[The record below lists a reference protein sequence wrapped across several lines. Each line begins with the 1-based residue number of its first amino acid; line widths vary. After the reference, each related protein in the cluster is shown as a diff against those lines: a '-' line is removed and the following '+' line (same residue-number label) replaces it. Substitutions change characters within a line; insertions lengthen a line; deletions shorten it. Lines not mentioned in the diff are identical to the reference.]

1 MRRWVGRAGVLHAD
15 LLGENILMGG
25 SSSAFMLQPSSYE
38 GQVGLNVAAGVTT
51 VTLTWV
57 P

>member
-1 MRRWVGRAGVLHAD
+1 MSAHDPKAVAKEWSLHCTSAYYHAAGQKVLA
-15 LLGENILMGG
+15 
-25 SSSAFMLQPSSYE
+25 SSYE

>member
-1 MRRWVGRAGVLHAD
+1 
-15 LLGENILMGG
+15 MGG
-25 SSSAFMLQPSSYE
+25 SGSAFMLQPSSYE

>member
-1 MRRWVGRAGVLHAD
+1 
-15 LLGENILMGG
+15 
-25 SSSAFMLQPSSYE
+25 MLQPSSYE

-51 VTLTWV
+51 ITLDWA